1 MKLATFIRHIILA
14 SADEIAKASEDI
26 HQSPSPILVF
36 ENLLLLVDEAQ
47 EAAKLWGNANPE
59 LIQDF
64 LNMEQ
69 DHQALQE
76 FVAGT
81 SIRADD
87 NHYTVWKNVT
97 EITDRILYINPSY

>member
-36 ENLLLLVDEAQ
+36 ENLLILVDEAK
-47 EAAKLWGNANPE
+47 EAAIIWGNGNPE
-59 LIQDF
+59 LMQEF
-64 LNMEQ
+64 FNMEQ

-81 SIRADD
+81 SIRVDD
-87 NHYTVWKNVT
+87 EHYAVWKNVT

>member
-26 HQSPSPILVF
+26 YQSPNPMLVF
-36 ENLLLLVDEAQ
+36 DNLLLLVDEAH
-47 EAAKLWGNANPE
+47 EAARLWGNDNPGLMQE
-59 LIQDF
+59 F

-76 FVAGT
+76 FVSGT
-81 SIRADD
+81 SVRADD
-87 NHYTVWKNVT
+87 DHYTVWKNVT

>member
-1 MKLATFIRHIILA
+1 M
-14 SADEIAKASEDI
+14 
-26 HQSPSPILVF
+26 LVF
-36 ENLLLLVDEAQ
+36 DNLLLLVDEAQ
-47 EAAKLWGNANPE
+47 EAARLWGNDNPE

-69 DHQALQE
+69 DHQSLKE

-81 SIRADD
+81 SVRADD

-97 EITDRILYINPSY
+97 EITDRILDLNPSY